1 MDRFEMVDLPAIGA
15 TIKLTVD
22 ALAKAFPNRL
32 RDGWVVLLVLGLA
45 VALPTTIYFFY
56 QYREIVYAS
65 SVTLASAFGFDVS
78 RHWRRVRQAGELL
91 GVDVPDDAPKSPESP
106 TRGERSQQQGAQHQ
120 STPYG
125 SSDVTRGA

>member
-1 MDRFEMVDLPAIGA
+1 VDRFEMVDLPAIGA

-32 RDGWVVLLVLGLA
+32 RDGWVVLLVLALA

-78 RHWRRVRQAGELL
+78 RHWKRVQQAGDAL
-91 GVDVPDDAPKSPESP
+91 GIDVPHNAPGSPQAS
-106 TRGERSQQQGAQHQ
+106 ERTTQVSNVQ

-125 SSDVTRGA
+125 SSDVTRGGQG